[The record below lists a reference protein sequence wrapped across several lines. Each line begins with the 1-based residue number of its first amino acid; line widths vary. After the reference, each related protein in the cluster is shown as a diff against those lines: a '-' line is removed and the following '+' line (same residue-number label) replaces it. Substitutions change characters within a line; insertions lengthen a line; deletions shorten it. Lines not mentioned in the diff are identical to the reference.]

1 MKARLPQGYGK
12 QSQQQL
18 MQQVQQMQENMR
30 LKQEELENTEYSV
43 TSGGGMVEL
52 KMTGKHQVTG
62 LKINPDVVEKDD
74 VEMLEDLI
82 AAAVNEAVRG
92 GRSIG
97 KGNGCADGR
106 TEYTGAGSVTGR
118 TQKERESHYGI

>member
-12 QSQQQL
+12 QSQQ
-18 MQQVQQMQENMR
+18 QQMQENMR

-82 AAAVNEAVRG
+82 AAAVNEAVRVVDEASEKEMGALTG
-92 GRSIG
+92 GLNIPG
-97 KGNGCADGR
+97 LGL
-106 TEYTGAGSVTGR
+106 
-118 TQKERESHYGI
+118 

>member
-82 AAAVNEAVRG
+82 GQLATCTN
-92 GRSIG
+92 
-97 KGNGCADGR
+97 
-106 TEYTGAGSVTGR
+106 
-118 TQKERESHYGI
+118 KEFFQMKRECLFDLEKEETTISEEVES

>member
-62 LKINPDVVEKDD
+62 LKINPDVVERPDCCGGKRSC
-74 VEMLEDLI
+74 
-82 AAAVNEAVRG
+82 ACG

-106 TEYTGAGSVTGR
+106 TEYSGAGSVTGR

>member
-43 TSGGGMVEL
+43 TLGGGMVE
-52 KMTGKHQVTG
+52 
-62 LKINPDVVEKDD
+62 PEDD
-74 VEMLEDLI
+74 GQTSGDRAE
-82 AAAVNEAVRG
+82 NQP
-92 GRSIG
+92 GR
-97 KGNGCADGR
+97 C
-106 TEYTGAGSVTGR
+106 
-118 TQKERESHYGI
+118 

>member
-52 KMTGKHQVTG
+52 KMTGK
-62 LKINPDVVEKDD
+62 PDCCGGKRSC
-74 VEMLEDLI
+74 
-82 AAAVNEAVRG
+82 ACG

-106 TEYTGAGSVTGR
+106 TEYSWAGSVTGR

>member
-30 LKQEELENTEYSV
+30 KKQEELENTEYPV
-43 TSGGGMVEL
+43 TSGGGMVQL
-52 KMTGKHQVTG
+52 TMTGKHQVA
-62 LKINPDVVEKDD
+62 KITIHPDVVEKDD

-82 AAAVNEAVRG
+82 AAAVNEAVRVVDE
-92 GRSIG
+92 
-97 KGNGCADGR
+97 A
-106 TEYTGAGSVTGR
+106 A
-118 TQKERESHYGI
+118 EREMGALTGGLNLPGMGL

>member
-74 VEMLEDLI
+74 GEMLEDLI
-82 AAAVNEAVRG
+82 AAAVNEAVQAGAKQGCERG
-92 GRSIG
+92 LMLAKVVIPNPRPEIF
-97 KGNGCADGR
+97 
-106 TEYTGAGSVTGR
+106 
-118 TQKERESHYGI
+118 ESLM

>member
-30 LKQEELENTEYSV
+30 KKQEELESAEYSV

-52 KMTGKHQVTG
+52 TMSGKHQVTR
-62 LKINPDVVEKDD
+62 LKLQPDVVDPQD
-74 VEMLEDLI
+74 IEMLEDLI
-82 AAAVNEAVRG
+82 AAAVNEAVRTVDEA
-92 GRSIG
+92 S
-97 KGNGCADGR
+97 
-106 TEYTGAGSVTGR
+106 
-118 TQKERESHYGI
+118 EREMSALTGGLNLPGMGL

>member
-30 LKQEELENTEYSV
+30 KKQEELENTEYSV

-52 KMTGKHQVTG
+52 TMTGSHQVTK
-62 LKINPDVVEKDD
+62 LKIQPDIVDKDD
-74 VEMLEDLI
+74 VEMLEDMV
-82 AAAVNEAVRG
+82 AAAVNEAVRVVDEAGEQEMGALTG
-92 GRSIG
+92 GMNLPG
-97 KGNGCADGR
+97 LGL
-106 TEYTGAGSVTGR
+106 
-118 TQKERESHYGI
+118 

>member
-30 LKQEELENTEYSV
+30 KKQEELENTEYSV

-52 KMTGKHQVTG
+52 SMSGKHQVTK
-62 LKINPDVVEKDD
+62 LTIHPDVVEKDD

-82 AAAVNEAVRG
+82 MAAINDGYKKADAVYEEKMGPFGKA
-92 GRSIG
+92 G
-97 KGNGCADGR
+97 KGLF
-106 TEYTGAGSVTGR
+106 
-118 TQKERESHYGI
+118 